1 MSDKL
6 INFET
11 KKSVHFSLTRETH
24 SYFRIA
30 CFKRSLSMQEVLEE
44 FVQMIA
50 AENPDMIDFLDDLQ
64 GNKRSRK
71 IESLSETDAES
82 IFSVIE
88 SDNPLSSE

>member
-24 SYFRIA
+24 SHFRIA
-30 CFKRSLSMQEVLEE
+30 CFKKSLSMQEVLEDI
-44 FVQMIA
+44 VQRIA
-50 AENPDMIDFLDDLQ
+50 AENPEMIEILEDIQ
-64 GNKRSRK
+64 RRKRDTSINR
-71 IESLSETDAES
+71 LSSTDAES